1 MLYVLLDFAIDFR
14 PSTVQSSYRFEVGEL
29 EEDQVKFL
37 RQDNLSILVMRRSA
51 ATLAALKQAGE
62 SLQDPDSRY
71 SHQPDDADN
80 PLRSRHAEYF
90 VSYAV
95 GTDLACALT
104 VLESELREGCG
115 NARYDF
121 SGRALEGANKFQNLS
136 IPDYN
141 FSDNF
146 KTLTIRP

>member
-1 MLYVLLDFAIDFR
+1 MFDFMIDWRPAAI
-14 PSTVQSSYRFEVGEL
+14 QSSYRFEVGEL
-29 EEDQVKFL
+29 ETDEVKIL

-51 ATLAALKQAGE
+51 ATLAALMRQGAP
-62 SLQDPDSRY
+62 LQDPDSRF

-95 GTDLACALT
+95 GTDLGCALE
-104 VLESELREGCG
+104 VLDSGFRESCG
-115 NARYDF
+115 GAHYDF
-121 SGRALEGANKFQNLS
+121 AGRALEGGGKFQNLS

-141 FSDNF
+141 FTDNF
-146 KTLTIRP
+146 SILTIYP